1 MSEMNDLYERVVT
14 EYTLLLT
21 NGNTILW
28 VEDEGVSA
36 QGFGDPYSQFTTHA
50 LIKYNGQYFDPSYG
64 KGWLADEKEFEN
76 GAIDIVSGIIFKD
89 RLDANGNPIS
99 PAKWYKYIYKRNSSN
114 KDLQYVKKY

>member
-64 KGWLADEKEFEN
+64 NKFLNSNDWETASLAAFESRCRLTRIEN
-76 GAIDIVSGIIFKD
+76 GVEKD
-89 RLDANGNPIS
+89 HFIS
-99 PAKWYKYIYKRNSSN
+99 WIAELNIASPQCNITP
-114 KDLQYVKKY
+114 